1 MLTSIGTVSNLKRRY
16 LKGGLERGI
25 QDRPGQGTKPKID
38 GENHSIY
45 HAACLYERYSPAE
58 ARRIAK
64 KIE

>member
-1 MLTSIGTVSNLKRRY
+1 LKRRY

-25 QDRPGQGTKPKID
+25 HDRPRPGEKPKID
-38 GENHSIY
+38 GENHNIY

-64 KIE
+64 KIA